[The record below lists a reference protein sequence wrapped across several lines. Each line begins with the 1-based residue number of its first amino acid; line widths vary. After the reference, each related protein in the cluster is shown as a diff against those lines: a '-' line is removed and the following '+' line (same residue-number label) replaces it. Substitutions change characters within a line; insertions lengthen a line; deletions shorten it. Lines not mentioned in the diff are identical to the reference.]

1 MVGKAESRRESLKAL
16 FEAPTQKPIRLAG
29 LGAPC

>member
-1 MVGKAESRRESLKAL
+1 MVGKTESRRESLKAL
-16 FEAPTQKPIRLAG
+16 FDAPTKTPFRLAG